1 MDTKNIIAA
10 ISLSA
15 AVIILYTLFFQPTQ
29 KEINN
34 QISDS
39 ENIVSNNSEAPS
51 LELIEQTP
59 KINRE
64 DAINSS
70 KRIKFENNNILG
82 SISLEGAVIDD
93 LRFKKYKTELN
104 GDENIVLL
112 NPRDVENGYIVE
124 TGWASNSKNIDLPN
138 YNTIWNIKGNTVLTP
153 TSPITLSWTS
163 NQNITFIKKISI
175 DDQFLFTIKQS
186 VTNSTNSKYN
196 FYTYG
201 QIIRNKAPEITN
213 FYILHEGLLGVFDD
227 NLIEEDYDD
236 IQEKKYSITA
246 NSGWLGIT
254 DKYWITS
261 LIPQEGNQFKADF
274 DYKNKFRANF
284 IETNGKEALPSST
297 ISNEIKIII
306 AAKEVDVVDGY
317 AEELNISKF
326 DLAIDWGFLYFLT
339 KPIFLISD
347 YFFKLT
353 GNYGIAIILITV
365 CIRILFF
372 PLANYSFRS
381 MAKMKVLQPEMT
393 RLKEVHKEDKMKLQQ
408 EMMALYK
415 REKVNPVSGCLPVLI
430 QIPFFFAIYKMLF
443 VTIEMRHQPFFGW
456 IKDLSERDPTS
467 IFNLFGL
474 IPWDPPSFLIIGVWP
489 ILMGVSM
496 FIQQK
501 LNPAPPDPIQ
511 AKIFMFFPLFL
522 TIILAPFPSGLVVY
536 WTINNILTMAQ
547 QVVIMKRT
555 TVKTVT

>member
-64 DAINSS
+64 DAINAS
-70 KRIKFENNNILG
+70 KRIKFENDNVMG

-104 GDENIVLL
+104 GNENIVLL

-153 TSPITLSWTS
+153 TSPITLSWTN

-186 VTNSTNSKYN
+186 VTNLTNNKYN

-236 IQEKKYSITA
+236 IKEKKYSITA

-317 AEELNISKF
+317 AEKLNISKF
-326 DLAIDWGFLYFLT
+326 DLVIDWGFLYFLT